1 MTLSLNNMTMK
12 TLILGLLLMTI
23 VHVAATAQTLI
34 GKWQLTKQT
43 SCIESEIDSTDEEDL
58 VNDMKSHDSA
68 SPQVIQFKDAKSGE
82 ESTRVLSR
90 RKDTNSKAFLYKFD
104 GTNLHILDKRS
115 RTISESYI
123 VEKLDGESLILSNAS
138 RACDTKVF
146 VRIK

>member
-1 MTLSLNNMTMK
+1 MK

>member
-1 MTLSLNNMTMK
+1 MLSLNNMTMK
-12 TLILGLLLMTI
+12 TLILALSLITI
-23 VHVAATAQTLI
+23 AHVATGQTLI

-43 SCIESEIDSTDEEDL
+43 SCIESEIDSADEEDL
-58 VNDMKSHDSA
+58 VSDMKSHDSA

-90 RKDTNSKAFLYKFD
+90 RKDTNGKAFLYKFD

-123 VEKLDGESLILSNAS
+123 VEKLDGESLILSNAK

>member
-1 MTLSLNNMTMK
+1 MVLSLNNMTMK
-12 TLILGLLLMTI
+12 TLILGLSLMT
-23 VHVAATAQTLI
+23 VAYFATGQSII

-58 VNDMKSHDSA
+58 VSDMKSHDSA
-68 SPQVIQFKDAKSGE
+68 SPQVIHFKDANSGQ

-123 VEKLDGESLILSNAS
+123 VEKLDGESLIISNAA

>member
-1 MTLSLNNMTMK
+1 MKTIILSLS
-12 TLILGLLLMTI
+12 LMTI
-23 VHVAATAQTLI
+23 AQFATGQSLI

-43 SCIESEIDSTDEEDL
+43 SCIESEIESSDEEEDL
-58 VNDMKSHDSA
+58 VDDMKSRNSA
-68 SPQVIQFKDAKSGE
+68 NAQVIHFKDARSGE
-82 ESTRVLSR
+82 ENTRVLSR
-90 RKDTNSKAFLYKFD
+90 RKDANRQAFLYKFD

-115 RTISESYI
+115 HTISESYI

>member
-1 MTLSLNNMTMK
+1 MLSLNNMTMK
-12 TLILGLLLMTI
+12 TLIPGLLLMTI
-23 VHVAATAQTLI
+23 VHIATGQTLI

-58 VNDMKSHDSA
+58 VSDMKSHDSA
-68 SPQVIQFKDAKSGE
+68 SPQVIHFKDAKSGE

>member
-1 MTLSLNNMTMK
+1 MK
-12 TLILGLLLMTI
+12 TIILGLSLITLAHI
-23 VHVAATAQTLI
+23 ATGQSLI

-43 SCIESEIDSTDEEDL
+43 SCIESEIESTDEEEDL
-58 VNDMKSHDSA
+58 VDDMKSRDSGGA
-68 SPQVIQFKDAKSGE
+68 QVIQFKDAKSGE
-82 ESTRVLSR
+82 ESTRVLLR

>member
-1 MTLSLNNMTMK
+1 MLSLNNMTMK
-12 TLILGLLLMTI
+12 TLILGFSLLMI
-23 VHVAATAQTLI
+23 AHVATGQTLI

-115 RTISESYI
+115 RTISETYI

-146 VRIK
+146 VRIR

>member
-1 MTLSLNNMTMK
+1 MSVLSLNNMTMK
-12 TLILGLLLMTI
+12 TLIFGLLLMTG
-23 VHVAATAQTLI
+23 AQFAIGQSLI

-58 VNDMKSHDSA
+58 VADMKSHDSA
-68 SPQVIQFKDAKSGE
+68 SPQVLQFKDAKSGE
-82 ESTRVLSR
+82 ESTRIVSR
-90 RKDTNSKAFLYKFD
+90 RKDSNSKGFLYKFD

>member
-1 MTLSLNNMTMK
+1 MK
-12 TLILGLLLMTI
+12 TLILGLSLMA
-23 VHVAATAQTLI
+23 VAQFATAQSLI

-43 SCIESEIDSTDEEDL
+43 SCIESEIDSADEEEDL
-58 VNDMKSHDSA
+58 VSDMKSHDSA
-68 SPQVIQFKDAKSGE
+68 SPQVIHFKDATSGL

-90 RKDTNSKAFLYKFD
+90 RKDTNRQGFLYKFD

-123 VEKLDGESLILSNAS
+123 VEKLDGESLIISNAA

>member
-1 MTLSLNNMTMK
+1 MK
-12 TLILGLLLMTI
+12 TLILGLSLF
-23 VHVAATAQTLI
+23 VATHIAAGQSLI

-68 SPQVIQFKDAKSGE
+68 KPQVIHFKDNKSGE

-90 RKDTNSKAFLYKFD
+90 RKDTNSKGFLYRFD

-123 VEKLDGESLILSNAS
+123 VEKLDGESLIISNAS

>member
-1 MTLSLNNMTMK
+1 MLSLNNMTMK
-12 TLILGLLLMTI
+12 TLIPCLLLMTI
-23 VHVAATAQTLI
+23 VHFATGQTLI

-43 SCIESEIDSTDEEDL
+43 SCIESEIDSADEEDL
-58 VNDMKSHDSA
+58 VSDMKSHDSA